1 MAKLKLTKNELKT
14 QRDAL
19 KRYRRFLPTLELKK
33 QQLVEEVRRV
43 ERVLADKQQAE
54 ARVRVALAGWVQ
66 LFSEP
71 VAFAEKLVL
80 ERVETRAANIAG
92 VIIPVFIAAHFKV
105 NEYDLFSTPLWVDR
119 ALEVVQELAR
129 IRIERAIIERQRD
142 LLQRELRTTIQRI
155 NLFEKVKI
163 PAALTS
169 IRMIQIYLGDQMANA
184 VARGKIAKAKLSETQ
199 MEGAA

>member
-43 ERVLADKQQAE
+43 EHVLADKQQAE
-54 ARVRVALAGWVQ
+54 ARVRAALAGWVQ

-71 VAFAEKLVL
+71 VALEEKLVL
-80 ERVETRAANIAG
+80 ARVETREANIAG
-92 VIIPVFIAAHFKV
+92 VLIPVFVAAHFKIHD
-105 NEYDLFSTPLWVDR
+105 YDLFSTPLWVDR
-119 ALEVVQELAR
+119 ALEVVQELAG
-129 IRIERAIIERQRD
+129 IRLERAIIERQRA

-155 NLFEKVKI
+155 NLFDKVKI
-163 PAALTS
+163 PAALGN